1 VFENLSSLLFTLLSF
16 FVGLSVVVFVHEF
29 GHFWVARRNGVR
41 CDAFSIGFGPEL
53 FGWTDKLGTRW
64 KFSVI
69 PLGGYVKMFGEAE
82 TMQAVEGGATDAEKK
97 DRKIQRVPRELTPEE
112 QKVSFKHK
120 RISQRAAIVF
130 AGPGVNFLFAIL
142 VYWML
147 FMMMGR
153 GVTEPVIGQ
162 VMPNSAAA
170 ESGLQSEDRIITI
183 DGATI
188 DRFEDI
194 KQKVALGNGQ
204 PLTLGIKRAGEDL
217 SILLTPRL
225 MDTQPGAEKAPPK
238 EFLIGIVPSGERKYI
253 SLNPVQA
260 LGASVGHSYMILEST
275 VIAVGQMITG
285 KRGTE
290 GLGGPIG
297 VAKFMGQAAKSG
309 LGSFI
314 EGLAFFSLSLGFIN
328 LFPIPLLDGGH
339 LLFYAIE
346 AVRGRPLSEQA
357 QEWGLRVG
365 LALVLALMVF
375 ATVNDIVHF

>member
-1 VFENLSSLLFTLLSF
+1 MLEQLSTLIFTLASF
-16 FVGLSVVVFVHEF
+16 VVGLSIVVFVHEF
-29 GHFWVARRNGVR
+29 GHFYVARRNGVR
-41 CDAFSIGFGPEL
+41 CDSFSIGFGPEL
-53 FGWTDKLGTRW
+53 FGRTDKHGTRW
-64 KFSVI
+64 KFSAI
-69 PLGGYVKMFGEAE
+69 PFGGYVKMFGEAE
-82 TMQAVEGGATDAEKK
+82 TMQVVEGGNSESKK
-97 DRKIQRVPRELTPEE
+97 DKKVERVYRELTPEE

-120 RISQRAAIVF
+120 TIGQRAAIVF
-130 AGPGVNFLFAIL
+130 AGPAVNFLFAIV
-142 VYWML
+142 VYWVM
-147 FMMMGR
+147 FMAMGR

-162 VMPNSAAA
+162 VVEASAAA
-170 ESGLQSEDRIITI
+170 EAGLQSDDRIVTI
-183 DGATI
+183 DGDKI

-204 PLTLGIKRAGEDL
+204 PLTLGLQRGGEAL
-217 SILLTPRL
+217 SVQLTPRL
-225 MDTQPGAEKAPPK
+225 MQPQAGAEKNAPK
-238 EFLIGIVPSGERKYI
+238 EFLIGIVPSGERHYV
-253 SLNPVQA
+253 SLNPLEA
-260 LGASVGHSYMILEST
+260 LGASVSHSYMILDST
-275 VIAVGQMITG
+275 VVAIGQMITG

-309 LGSFI
+309 LASFI

-328 LFPIPLLDGGH
+328 LFPVPLLDGGH